1 MSSNRK
7 IARHPSLASGS
18 SRASLVERKDEKT
31 TNSSFARERK
41 ISDPWSYGIHGPF
54 NNLQR
59 SSRFPMMAPR
69 NATEKK
75 ADGVIFLN
83 TEREKKYL
91 SRTQSYPTA
100 QYTGNASRVPCQAG
114 TFNRDLKR
122 AWSFSSRLG
131 QAKNVEGD
139 NFEERSF
146 CDSLSSVACSSIMS
160 RPRSSS
166 FSFTNN
172 EDCFLSK
179 RNDVL
184 FWLIRSTE

>member
-59 SSRFPMMAPR
+59 SSRFPMLTPR

-75 ADGVIFLN
+75 ANGVICLN
-83 TEREKKYL
+83 TEQEKKYL
-91 SRTQSYPTA
+91 SRKQSDPTA
-100 QYTGNASRVPCQAG
+100 QNTGNASRVSCHAG
-114 TFNRDLKR
+114 TFHRGLKR

-166 FSFTNN
+166 FRFTNN

-184 FWLIRSTE
+184 FWVNSLY